1 MNLPI
6 QAKPVSRTM
15 IAAEVPTE
23 GINPS
28 VCVGGSVNGNQICVN
43 IPILGRKCVTVPI
56 RLPVGASVQGCTCSK
71 WGIPCGVKITAS
83 VAGRTIFSKGIGC
96 C

>member
-6 QAKPVSRTM
+6 QSQPVSRQRTAM
-15 IAAEVPTE
+15 ATHEE

-28 VCVGGSVNGNQICVN
+28 VCVGGTVNGNQICVN
-43 IPILGRKCVTVPI
+43 IPILGRKCITSPV

-83 VAGRTIFSKGIGC
+83 VAGHVIFSKGIGC